1 MKPGFNHQVRKGR
14 LTEFSWRYYERKV
27 GCYLDYYT
35 PLVASAD
42 GRLAFRTRVVWR
54 PHGDWFVRRM
64 TNKLMGNGLRV
75 RRDYYVNDTTVLD
88 LRVGPFRYVNMD
100 GTPHDYTDFDPG
112 VPLADLHESFKVF
125 ITGCAA
131 CGEFTPLADWLVENV
146 ACVADLFTGP
156 GDLK

>member
-27 GCYLDYYT
+27 GCYM
-35 PLVASAD
+35 VASAD

-64 TNKLMGNGLRV
+64 TNKLIGPGLRV
-75 RRDYYVNDTTVLD
+75 RRDYYVTDTTVLD
-88 LRVGPFRYVNMD
+88 LRVGPCRYINAGD
-100 GTPHDYTDFDPG
+100 GNTGHKSFDPV
-112 VPLADLHESFKVF
+112 VPLLDLHESFKVF
-125 ITGCAA
+125 LAGCAA